1 MRYSFPPGN
10 DLIVQTTAFCSGAYL
25 QCPKTINKS
34 INQSI
39 NQSINIR
46 IDQFNQQRH
55 PFLHLSY
62 FILTIQKLNHLID
75 FNKSI
80 NQSINSFRF

>member
-25 QCPKTINKS
+25 QCPKTINKA

-39 NQSINIR
+39 FESINSTNKEI
-46 IDQFNQQRH
+46 I
-55 PFLHLSY
+55 PS
-62 FILTIQKLNHLID
+62 FILFYPYNPKLNHLTD

>member
-25 QCPKTINKS
+25 QCPKT
-34 INQSI
+34 I